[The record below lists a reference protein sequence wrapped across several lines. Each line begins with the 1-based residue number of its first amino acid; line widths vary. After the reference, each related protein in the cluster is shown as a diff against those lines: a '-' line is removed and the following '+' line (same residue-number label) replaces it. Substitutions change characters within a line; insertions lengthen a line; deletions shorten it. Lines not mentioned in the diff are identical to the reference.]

1 VHVFGRSY
9 VVDAVQITIL
19 GEMSEASQRDPTG
32 VAVAVISGL
41 RHAGIP
47 GRVSFST
54 TGDIWGSSRER
65 LAIIGGGK

>member
-32 VAVAVISGL
+32 VAVAIFSGL
-41 RHAGIP
+41 CHAGIP
-47 GRVSFST
+47 GRVS
-54 TGDIWGSSRER
+54 SSKTWEVR
-65 LAIIGGGK
+65 LSMRG